1 MFGYLVLSVFLATAT
16 AEPLRKFPDLNPI
29 TPNGRIVGGE
39 PTTIEAVPH
48 QVSLQAYG
56 FSYCGGSIV
65 SETWVLTAGHCTV
78 SYPAKW
84 ISVRAGTTHFS
95 SGGTVHPVAKVVRH
109 KNYRTNLY
117 GVPEN
122 DVALL
127 QLKTPFELGTSRQPI
142 AIFEQDEEAVEG
154 SLATITGWGAVREG
168 GSISNQ
174 EQRRVRSKFC
184 SYLGGK
190 DSCQGDSGGPL
201 VVKGRLTDKVSW
213 GYGCALPKIPRAILY
228 DPCTIGCDFSIGSWI
243 SRSSTS
249 IAPRNDSNEPTT
261 IEAVPHYVSLQA
273 YGFSYR
279 GGSIVSETWVLTSG
293 HCTVSYPAKWISV
306 RSVTTHFSSGGT
318 VHPVA
323 KGIRHE
329 NYRSNL

>member
-1 MFGYLVLSVFLATAT
+1 MFGYLVLLVVLATAT
-16 AEPLRKFPDLNPI
+16 AEPLRKFPNLNPI

-109 KNYRTNLY
+109 ENYRTNLY

-142 AIFEQDEEAVEG
+142 ALFEQDEEAVEG

-168 GSISNQ
+168 GSISNVLQ
-174 EQRRVRSKFC
+174 TVDVPIISKTVC
-184 SYLGGK
+184 NDAYESYGGVPTGQICAAYPEGGK
-190 DSCQGDSGGPL
+190 DACQGDSGGPL
-201 VVKGRLTDKVSW
+201 TIAGKLAGIVSW
-213 GYGCALPKIPRAILY
+213 GNGCARPGYPGAYTEVAAYR
-228 DPCTIGCDFSIGSWI
+228 TWI
-243 SRSSTS
+243 
-249 IAPRNDSNEPTT
+249 
-261 IEAVPHYVSLQA
+261 IENAEL
-273 YGFSYR
+273 
-279 GGSIVSETWVLTSG
+279 
-293 HCTVSYPAKWISV
+293 
-306 RSVTTHFSSGGT
+306 
-318 VHPVA
+318 
-323 KGIRHE
+323 
-329 NYRSNL
+329 